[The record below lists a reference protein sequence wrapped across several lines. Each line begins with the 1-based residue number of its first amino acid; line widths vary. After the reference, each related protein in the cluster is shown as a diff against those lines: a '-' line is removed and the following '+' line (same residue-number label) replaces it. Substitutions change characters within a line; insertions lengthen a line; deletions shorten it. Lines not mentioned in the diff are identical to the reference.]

1 MYSVTSHLWGPQR
14 TTARTGSTHMP
25 RRPGGPFDPTAT
37 SLGSLLRSDI
47 RDTHGDLIH
56 PRVGS
61 NFPPPSEIA
70 AADGALVPMLNETRK
85 ERESMV
91 RDEADRAAQRYLDE
105 RHKGRP
111 PSPSSIWGA
120 ARLVR
125 HRRPPDSHPS

>member
-1 MYSVTSHLWGPQR
+1 
-14 TTARTGSTHMP
+14 MP

-37 SLGSLLRSDI
+37 SLGSLLRSDM
-47 RDTHGDLIH
+47 RDAQGDLIH
-56 PRVGS
+56 PRVS
-61 NFPPPSEIA
+61 STFPPPSEIA
-70 AADGALVPMLNETRK
+70 AADGALGSRLRESRK

-105 RHKGRP
+105 RDKGRP

-125 HRRPPDSHPS
+125 HLRPPDCRLLSLSPLVY